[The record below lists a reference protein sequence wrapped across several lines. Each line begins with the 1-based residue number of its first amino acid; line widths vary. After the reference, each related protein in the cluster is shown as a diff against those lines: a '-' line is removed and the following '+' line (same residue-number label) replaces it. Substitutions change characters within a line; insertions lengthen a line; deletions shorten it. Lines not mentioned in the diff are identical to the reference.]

1 MIDLVEC
8 TVVSVGR
15 SVEGEEW
22 IFWVEPRLSE
32 ARNSGERRT
41 GCYGELRTG
50 VTNKQTNKHNADDD
64 LMGAVLIT
72 AVQRWTRNCPTARRS
87 RDRFSNAESI

>member
-1 MIDLVEC
+1 MDFLGGAEP
-8 TVVSVGR
+8 R
-15 SVEGEEW
+15 ER
-22 IFWVEPRLSE
+22 VEPRLSE
-32 ARNSGERRT
+32 ARNSGETDGMLRRT
-41 GCYGELRTG
+41 PDWCY
-50 VTNKQTNKHNADDD
+50 KQTNKHNADDD

>member
-8 TVVSVGR
+8 TMVSVGR
-15 SVEGEEW
+15 SVEGEGW

-32 ARNSGERRT
+32 ARNSGETDGMLRRT
-41 GCYGELRTG
+41 PDWCY
-50 VTNKQTNKHNADDD
+50 KQTNKNNADDD

-72 AVQRWTRNCPTARRS
+72 AM
-87 RDRFSNAESI
+87 